1 MSAFTAFKSAVR
13 PVTAQLS
20 RVYFLAAP
28 GGDIYGAED
37 VRSAHERALTL
48 GATGVYQIGNG
59 ERPIS
64 TEDLDL
70 FRDHFVYQLTASAS
84 NTFGVF
90 TKAKPLVCI
99 AGLGVKENDS
109 HGLRLSTQ
117 DSKRLLSTGS
127 FLRRLLRPLK
137 VPVNVVLMS
146 SYGHALMP
154 GIASCLLPH
163 SSFLTFSQQG
173 LIESKTDPVGVFA
186 KAVWAS
192 SGDSSATASPY
203 SAAESWTDME
213 APLPFLRISSS
224 RQAERQAE
232 SPSDLF
238 AARCP

>member
-1 MSAFTAFKSAVR
+1 MFAFTAFKSAVR
-13 PVTAQLS
+13 PITAQLS

-37 VRSAHERALTL
+37 VRSAHERALAL
-48 GATGVYQIGNG
+48 GATGVYQMGNG
-59 ERPIS
+59 ERPLY
-64 TEDLDL
+64 TEDLDF
-70 FRDHFVYQLTASAS
+70 FRDHVVHQLTAS
-84 NTFGVF
+84 TDVF
-90 TKAKPLVCI
+90 TNAKPLVCI

-154 GIASCLLPH
+154 GIASCLPPH